1 MHVTN
6 GIAIQLKQEAE
17 NERSATLRTTRGRE
31 ERKRSFAP
39 LPSEIAR
46 YKKGKK
52 RAEPDDIDVS
62 AETDDSERT
71 NASRLM
77 DFYWVLLRENSK
89 SVPSWKGFNY
99 LIYPH
104 ENEPEH
110 NISYLPAINQSP
122 TKLDT
127 VLELLTQS
135 KLKAEKLQLTEVD
148 VVVDQAIYAKACEVL
163 FDHFSRI
170 SCL

>member
-1 MHVTN
+1 M
-6 GIAIQLKQEAE
+6 
-17 NERSATLRTTRGRE
+17 
-31 ERKRSFAP
+31 
-39 LPSEIAR
+39 
-46 YKKGKK
+46 
-52 RAEPDDIDVS
+52 S

-71 NASRLM
+71 NASRM
-77 DFYWVLLRENSK
+77 IDFYWVLLRENSK

-99 LIYPH
+99 LIYPN

-110 NISYLPAINQSP
+110 TISYLPAINQSP

-148 VVVDQAIYAKACEVL
+148 VVVDQAIYAKACEV
-163 FDHFSRI
+163 FS
-170 SCL
+170 